1 MQPKY
6 HTTLRS
12 FRYQVKTGISLI
24 ISIELPPRPDKRKR
38 RPPPPKKRNRN
49 KKQKKKQ
56 DDAKTLQHLQSDKS
70 RERDKDRRREN
81 TRGKRWVETCI
92 MTLRLS
98 MSEFMKAV

>member
-1 MQPKY
+1 MP
-6 HTTLRS
+6 R
-12 FRYQVKTGISLI
+12 
-24 ISIELPPRPDKRKR
+24 RPDKRKR

-49 KKQKKKQ
+49 KKQKKKEQ

-81 TRGKRWVETCI
+81 TRGKRWVETCEI
-92 MTLRLS
+92 TLRLS

>member
-1 MQPKY
+1 M
-6 HTTLRS
+6 
-12 FRYQVKTGISLI
+12 
-24 ISIELPPRPDKRKR
+24 PPRPDKRKR

-49 KKQKKKQ
+49 KKQKKKEQ

>member
-1 MQPKY
+1 M
-6 HTTLRS
+6 
-12 FRYQVKTGISLI
+12 
-24 ISIELPPRPDKRKR
+24 PPRPDKRKR
-38 RPPPPKKRNRN
+38 RPPPPKKKNRN
-49 KKQKKKQ
+49 KKQKKQ